1 MRPVQ
6 MRAFSSCTSSPS
18 VLSNIALDSFKL
30 VLVLGLL
37 SALVAGR
44 TVPAPS
50 EEGVDSPAF
59 DSFAE
64 EEQEVFWH
72 PALRHGE
79 RKYENGELP
88 PVEDTAGWIDPR
100 LNGGRF
106 LDYVSKNAGEP
117 LNIIISSLS
126 DPFILNEDG
135 LHTYVKSIGFSE
147 ECLGL
152 HYGHIHEA
160 DLGDGLGRKP
170 EQFLGRQHYFPIM
183 GTCWESV
190 RGGHHFR
197 AWKQNGTEA
206 NSGAWFLGCAPI
218 SSDSSKNHMIV
229 EDGYNRGRDYI
240 VDQVTQVTHWK
251 GMWWKGEVEWREGLL
266 ERGARGVNHGI
277 EQDGR
282 VAILTIN
289 RL

>member
-1 MRPVQ
+1 
-6 MRAFSSCTSSPS
+6 MRASSTSSSPF
-18 VLSNIALDSFKL
+18 SNILLHRFTLAT
-30 VLVLGLL
+30 LVLGLL
-37 SALVAGR
+37 SALVRGR

-50 EEGVDSPAF
+50 EEGFDSPAF
-59 DSFAE
+59 EGFDH
-64 EEQEVFWH
+64 EEQEVLWH
-72 PALRHGE
+72 TAPRQGD

-106 LDYVSKNAGEP
+106 LDYVSKNVGEP

-126 DPFILNEDG
+126 DPFILSEDG

-206 NSGAWFLGCAPI
+206 NSGAWFLGA
-218 SSDSSKNHMIV
+218 SEEMDSSKNHMIV

-240 VDQVTQVTHWK
+240 VEQVTQVTHWK

>member
-1 MRPVQ
+1 MAMLPVQ
-6 MRAFSSCTSSPS
+6 MARRIHAGPRLVALAAIFVLGVFATLAVAAPSPPS
-18 VLSNIALDSFKL
+18 TLQHIALDSDGPGGL
-30 VLVLGLL
+30 QVPLSSQVLKKGKHKGKD
-37 SALVAGR
+37 GR
-44 TVPAPS
+44 
-50 EEGVDSPAF
+50 E
-59 DSFAE
+59 
-64 EEQEVFWH
+64 
-72 PALRHGE
+72 
-79 RKYENGELP
+79 YENGELP
-88 PVEDTAGWIDPR
+88 PVEGTVGWVDPR
-100 LNGGRF
+100 LNGGR
-106 LDYVSKNAGEP
+106 LIDYVTKKVGEP
-117 LNIIISSLS
+117 LNVIISSLS
-126 DPFILNEDG
+126 DPFILTESG

-152 HYGHIHEA
+152 HYGQIHDA

-197 AWKQNGTEA
+197 AWKQNGTDA
-206 NSGAWFLGCAPI
+206 NSGAWFLGA
-218 SSDSSKNHMIV
+218 SEEMDSSKNHMIV

-266 ERGARGVNHGI
+266 ERGERGINHGI

-282 VAILTIN
+282 VAILTIT